1 MTLIKILC
9 NTRGDGDDDVRSSL
23 QLQSLSTLEY
33 VFHFAPSIPL
43 SVPLPV
49 CLSVFLGPVMSTVR
63 PHLYMYVDVCACLCV
78 CAPRAERSVN
88 SIIFI
93 FHLSFKLSRV
103 VVVVTVALVVVNSM

>member
-1 MTLIKILC
+1 MQHTWRQRRPFQFAVAVIVHF
-9 NTRGDGDDDVRSSL
+9 GVRFPL
-23 QLQSLSTLEY
+23 
-33 VFHFAPSIPL
+33 FPPSIPRSFSL
-43 SVPLPV
+43 SV

-63 PHLYMYVDVCACLCV
+63 PHLYMYIDVCVCV

>member
-1 MTLIKILC
+1 MLPLYP
-9 NTRGDGDDDVRSSL
+9 R
-23 QLQSLSTLEY
+23 
-33 VFHFAPSIPL
+33 SIPL
-43 SVPLPV
+43 SVCP
-49 CLSVFLGPVMSTVR
+49 SVFLGPVMSTVR
-63 PHLYMYVDVCACLCV
+63 PHLYMYVDV

>member
-1 MTLIKILC
+1 MP
-9 NTRGDGDDDVRSSL
+9 R
-23 QLQSLSTLEY
+23 
-33 VFHFAPSIPL
+33 SIP
-43 SVPLPV
+43 
-49 CLSVFLGPVMSTVR
+49 LSVFLGPVMSTVR
-63 PHLYMYVDVCACLCV
+63 PHLYMYVDVCV